1 MEQPTSR
8 GKKIKL
14 KKLGLTLQNMVKT
27 EGIIH
32 LLLEAD
38 KDVKHGK
45 VVPVMDL
52 AKKAGM
58 LSIIIAADWEPDKVF

>member
-1 MEQPTSR
+1 
-8 GKKIKL
+8 
-14 KKLGLTLQNMVKT
+14 MVKT